1 MNNLIFSFATEEKD
15 FELFKSRLNPNS
27 NMYMYLYLALAEK
40 VNFPYKQQFVKM
52 MFTKILGLRN
62 GKFHRVWCLI
72 SALILS
78 TSVVRNYLAEPVVLF
93 I

>member
-1 MNNLIFSFATEEKD
+1 
-15 FELFKSRLNPNS
+15 
-27 NMYMYLYLALAEK
+27 MYMYLYLALAEK
-40 VNFPYKQQFVKM
+40 INFPYKQQFVKM
-52 MFTKILGLRN
+52 MFTKILCLRN

-93 I
+93 IKIIKYHNSTKYSFFKDMSPLVYHY